1 MKVETETQFGKA
13 GTTVFVS
20 LAILLAG
27 ARPLQAQT
35 PPVNPHRV
43 VARVNGVAIT
53 EAELQDEMEALYPSN
68 TAHGGLRP
76 ERMKEIRSKALDE
89 LIVRELAYQQAA
101 KSGEVAP
108 AREVRA
114 EFDRLRQRYGAVRFD
129 RSLQESGLTRQQ
141 YLKRLERRLTLERMM
156 RSKVVEP
163 SRLGPAALRAYYD
176 QNRKKFERPE
186 RVRTRLILI
195 GLEPQAKP
203 EEERKAREKIE
214 RIYRELK
221 AGKDFAALAREH
233 SEDFYRMKGGDVGWM
248 HRGTMDPEFEELAFK
263 LPVGEV
269 SRPFR
274 TPYGYNLLKVEA
286 REPARLMAFE
296 EIQDKLKQEL
306 EEKRFE
312 EIRDAWVKELRKG
325 AKVEV
330 FDAPPIAPVRASK
343 K

>member
-1 MKVETETQFGKA
+1 MLKKPALFGKSV
-13 GTTVFVS
+13 TP
-20 LAILLAG
+20 AILGLAVLLGG
-27 ARPLQAQT
+27 ARLLPAQT
-35 PPVNPHRV
+35 PPVNPQRV
-43 VARVNGVAIT
+43 VARVNGAAIT
-53 EAELQDEMEALYPSN
+53 EADVQDEMEALYPSN

-76 ERMKEIRSKALDE
+76 ERLKEIRSKALDE
-89 LIVRELAYQQAA
+89 LIVRELAYQQATKTGSAVPA
-101 KSGEVAP
+101 K
-108 AREVRA
+108 EVRA
-114 EFDRLRQRYGAVRFD
+114 EFDRLRQGYGAERFD

-141 YLKRLERRLTLERMM
+141 YLKRLERRMTLERMM

-176 QNRKKFERPE
+176 RNRKKFERPE
-186 RVRTRLILI
+186 RVHTRLILV

-203 EEERKAREKIE
+203 EEERKAKEKIE

-286 REPARLMAFE
+286 REPARLMTFE
-296 EIQDKLKQEL
+296 EVRDKLKQEL

-325 AKVEV
+325 AKVEI
-330 FDAPPIAPVRASK
+330 FDAPPVAPVRASQK
-343 K
+343 